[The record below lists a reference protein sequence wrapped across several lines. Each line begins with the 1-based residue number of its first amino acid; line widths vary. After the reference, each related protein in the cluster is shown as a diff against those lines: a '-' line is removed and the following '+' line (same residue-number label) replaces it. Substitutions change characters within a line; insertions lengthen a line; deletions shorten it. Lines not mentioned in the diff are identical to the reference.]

1 MARSSLTPR
10 LVRSTILGG
19 VLLVALP
26 HAALAASTHAPAGI
40 RPMVLSDT
48 GSCTDPNGHEYA
60 GGDKIYYDYNRGG
73 FCDRYLGDGTTDLRS
88 QYFPGCSINC
98 EEGNQ
103 ASSIGTLGSTGSGT
117 IASPDQPTRLHF
129 GSNQVVNF
137 PSGFNDDVSYLCVN
151 VYGQVTCPG

>member
-19 VLLVALP
+19 VLLAALP
-26 HAALAASTHAPAGI
+26 HAALAVSTHGPARI
-40 RPMVLSDT
+40 RPMVISDT
-48 GSCTDPNGHEYA
+48 GSCTDSNGNEYP
-60 GGDKIYYDYNRGG
+60 GGAKIYYDYNRGG
-73 FCDRYLGDGTTDLRS
+73 YCDRYVGDGTIDLRN
-88 QYFPGCSINC
+88 QYFPGCTINC

-117 IASPDQPTRLHF
+117 IASPSQPTRLHF

-137 PSGFNDDVSYLCVN
+137 PSGYNDNVSYLCAN
-151 VYGQVTCPG
+151 VVGQTTCPN